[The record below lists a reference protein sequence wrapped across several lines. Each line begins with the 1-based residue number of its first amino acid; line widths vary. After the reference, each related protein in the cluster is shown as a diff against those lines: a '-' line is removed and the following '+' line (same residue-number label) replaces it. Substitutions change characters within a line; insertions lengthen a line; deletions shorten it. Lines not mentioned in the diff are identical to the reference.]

1 MKNKTM
7 FLWEQEKKHP
17 LDFYMEQINQN
28 EKYGYGISFID
39 IDETTFHTFA
49 QIYVMKDGEV
59 VRKLNN
65 QEFNTYKL
73 QEGESYDFRE
83 FRDAKTFKEN
93 STPIE
98 KTIFRIKKMLSR
110 IKESGSKS
118 KIIFLTARADFN
130 NKEEFLST
138 FEKYGIDM
146 NTAHVYVERTGNMKS
161 GSVAERKQQTIL
173 KYLRTGIYRRCRM
186 LDDDDHNLEIFKNI
200 ANTLPE
206 DIKQTVRQQYNLSSD
221 EEPIKF
227 YALKVDKDGNLTE
240 V

>member
-1 MKNKTM
+1 MDLKKI
-7 FLWEQEKKHP
+7 FLEGAEQSDFFGHYLEQAN
-17 LDFYMEQINQN
+17 LD
-28 EKYGYGISFID
+28 KYGYGISFVD

-49 QIYVMKDGEV
+49 LIYVMKDGEIV
-59 VRKLNN
+59 KKLNN

-93 STPIE
+93 SVPIE
-98 KTIFRIKKMLSR
+98 KVVNRLRRMIER
-110 IKESGSKS
+110 IKESGSLS

-138 FEKYGIDM
+138 FEKAGLDM
-146 NTAHVYVERTGNMKS
+146 SKDHVYVERTGNMTN
-161 GSVAERKQQTIL
+161 GTVAERKKETIL
-173 KYLRTGIYRRCRM
+173 KYLRTGLYRRCRM
-186 LDDDDHNLEIFKNI
+186 LDDDNHNLDVFKEL
-200 ANTLPE
+200 ASSLP
-206 DIKQTVRQQYNLSSD
+206 DDVKQAVRAKYNLD
-221 EEPIKF
+221 DNEEPIKF